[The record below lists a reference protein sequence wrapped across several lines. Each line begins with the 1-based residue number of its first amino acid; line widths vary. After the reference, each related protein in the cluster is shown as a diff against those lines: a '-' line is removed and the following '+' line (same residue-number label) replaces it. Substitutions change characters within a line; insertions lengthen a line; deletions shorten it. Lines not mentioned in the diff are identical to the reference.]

1 MQKLLILVTLSLLSI
16 FSLTA
21 TAASKEAFTQERFE
35 SLQAAGKIILVDV
48 YATWCP
54 TCQQQQQALSQFQAE
69 NPDSEFYVL
78 VVDFDKDKEWVSE
91 FRAPRQSTLLLYVGD
106 KQHWFSVAETRYDV
120 IAHELNKAIVAGQV
134 K

>member
-1 MQKLLILVTLSLLSI
+1 MKKILILISLALLPILSLSTI
-16 FSLTA
+16 
-21 TAASKEAFTQERFE
+21 AANKEAFTQERFE
-35 SLQAAGKIILVDV
+35 TLRAAGKVILVDV

-54 TCQQQQQALSQFQAE
+54 TCKKQQQALGRFQAE
-69 NPDSEFYVL
+69 NPDAEFHLL
-78 VVDFDKDKEWVSE
+78 VVDFDKDKEWVRH

-120 IAHELNKAIVAGQV
+120 IAQELTKAIEAGQA

>member
-1 MQKLLILVTLSLLSI
+1 MKKILILISLTLLPILSLSI
-16 FSLTA
+16 I
-21 TAASKEAFTQERFE
+21 AANKEAFTQERFE
-35 SLQAAGKIILVDV
+35 TLQAAGKVILVDV

-54 TCQQQQQALSQFQAE
+54 TCKKQQQALGRFQAE
-69 NPDSEFYVL
+69 NPDAEFHLL
-78 VVDFDKDKEWVSE
+78 VVDFDKDKEWVRH

-120 IAHELNKAIVAGQV
+120 IAQEITKAIEAGQA

>member
-1 MQKLLILVTLSLLSI
+1 MKKILILISLALLPILSLSTI
-16 FSLTA
+16 
-21 TAASKEAFTQERFE
+21 AANKEAFTQERFE
-35 SLQAAGKIILVDV
+35 TLRAAGKVILVDV

-54 TCQQQQQALSQFQAE
+54 TCKKQQQALGRFQAE
-69 NPDSEFYVL
+69 NPDAEFHLL
-78 VVDFDKDKEWVSE
+78 VVDFDKDKEWVRH

-120 IAHELNKAIVAGQV
+120 IAQEITKAIEAGQA